1 MSSQINSSPY
11 SLPPAVQRVA
21 NAFRVTGW
29 VSFWGQLVLS
39 IISGVVLLFAGS
51 TLTLATST
59 PTVAGGV
66 QSGSAETG
74 TGLFLS
80 VCGLLVL
87 LAGAFWAFRYT
98 RMARRLKTADAQVR
112 PKRSDVFQL
121 LRLGLLIN
129 LSGMAFT
136 ILGAQAIVGALVAKS
151 FAQGFSLLSGNPL
164 KFVNPL
170 DVFLVQASTNITMAH
185 FIGLLAT
192 LWLLRC
198 MNRQ

>member
-1 MSSQINSSPY
+1 MSSQLDSSPY

-21 NAFRVTGW
+21 SAFRIAGW

-39 IISGVVLLFAGS
+39 IISAVVLLFAGS
-51 TLTLATST
+51 TLTLANSAPAT
-59 PTVAGGV
+59 AGGV
-66 QSGSAETG
+66 QTSSAETG
-74 TGLFLS
+74 IGLLLS
-80 VCGLLVL
+80 VCGLVALLV
-87 LAGAFWAFRYT
+87 GAFWAFRYT
-98 RMARRLKTADAQVR
+98 RMARRLKTAEAQVR

-121 LRLGLLIN
+121 LRLGLLVN
-129 LSGMAFT
+129 LAGMAFT

-185 FIGLLAT
+185 FIGLIGT

-198 MNRQ
+198 VNRQ